1 MIYIQIILYIKEVCV
16 MKKDE
21 TFETLIEKVKQLSP
35 EDQTAIVFLIKNFD
49 LVKKMCENS
58 GMTDEEIQ
66 KRIAIAKEKH
76 DHIML
81 ALLTAAQMF
90 NEK

>member
-1 MIYIQIILYIKEVCV
+1 
-16 MKKDE
+16 MKKD
-21 TFETLIEKVKQLSP
+21 ETLIEKVKQLSP

-66 KRIAIAKEKH
+66 KKNSNSQGKARPYYVGS
-76 DHIML
+76 
-81 ALLTAAQMF
+81 TYGGSGV
-90 NEK
+90 

>member
-1 MIYIQIILYIKEVCV
+1 

-21 TFETLIEKVKQLSP
+21 SFEIMIEKIKQLSP
-35 EDQTAIVFLIKNFD
+35 ENLKAIIFLIENFD

-58 GMTDEEIQ
+58 EMADEEIQ
-66 KRIAIAKEKH
+66 KRLAIAKENL

-81 ALLTAAQMF
+81 ALLIAVQIF